1 MGAFDK
7 QIFKEPEVVEQIIKL
22 IKIGSKTIYLL
33 NTLILT
39 DISVWKNRYLAE
51 LIEMF
56 EGFIEEGFEKNALFL
71 STNPLMA
78 ISLTCELLQKI
89 SASRK
94 RYEN

>member
-1 MGAFDK
+1 M
-7 QIFKEPEVVEQIIKL
+7 
-22 IKIGSKTIYLL
+22 IKIGSKTIFLL

-39 DISVWKNRYLAE
+39 DISVWKNKYLGE
-51 LIEMF
+51 LIEIF
-56 EGFIEEGFEKNALFL
+56 DEFVEKGFEENALFL

-89 SASRK
+89 SVSRK